1 MSLYWFVD
9 LESNNRHLHMYFLIC
24 VKVLGLNRFFIDLHK
39 QELEFWIWSGVSA
52 SFHGDHEV
60 IEGTPI
66 RQDWQLI
73 LYSVCLQCSYSTSYC
88 ICAYKHTYK
97 KNMFS
102 QANHLIRTHLY
113 VNCISLFNVRF
124 IDSFTMFFEL
134 DPLKYILHY

>member
-1 MSLYWFVD
+1 MYKICIQHKLLKRYTTKSLSLYWFVD
-9 LESNNRHLHMYFLIC
+9 LESNNRHLHTYFLIC

-97 KNMFS
+97 KKHVFTGKSFNKNTF
-102 QANHLIRTHLY
+102 ICKLY
-113 VNCISLFNVRF
+113 FF
-124 IDSFTMFFEL
+124 I
-134 DPLKYILHY
+134 